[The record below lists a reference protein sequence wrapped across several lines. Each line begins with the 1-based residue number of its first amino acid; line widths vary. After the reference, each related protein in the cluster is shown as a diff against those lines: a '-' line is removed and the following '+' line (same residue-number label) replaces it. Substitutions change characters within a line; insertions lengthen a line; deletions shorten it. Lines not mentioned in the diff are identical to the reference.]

1 MTRHGGRLGHNPAP
15 TVNASD
21 NELSEIAQEVFNLVM
36 NRQEERFGLSPRSIL
51 SDPASDKE
59 RDRALWTADVW
70 RAIGEQANGET
81 AYYGRA
87 ARRQGASWALIG
99 RALGVTKQAAQSRL
113 GR

>member
-1 MTRHGGRLGHNPAP
+1 MPEP
-15 TVNASD
+15 TIGASD
-21 NELSEIAQEVFNLVM
+21 AELAEIAQEVFNLVM
-36 NRQEERFGLSPRSIL
+36 NRQEERFGLPPRSIP

-70 RAIGEQANGET
+70 RHAIGEQAAREA

-87 ARRQGASWALIG
+87 ARRQGASWTLIG